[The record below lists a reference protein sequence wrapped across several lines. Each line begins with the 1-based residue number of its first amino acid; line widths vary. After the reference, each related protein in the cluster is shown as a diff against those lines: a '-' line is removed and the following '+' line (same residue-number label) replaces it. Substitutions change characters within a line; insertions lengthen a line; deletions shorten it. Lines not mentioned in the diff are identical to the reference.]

1 MIEIRNL
8 SKVYESDSGSFTALN
23 NVNLTVNDGDIYGII
38 GLSGAGKSTLV
49 RCINFL
55 ERPTSGELL
64 IDGENLFEVTDDRLR
79 EIRRKVTMI
88 FQQFNLLQQRNVLK
102 NVELAGEISN
112 KKEGQS
118 KGEKAILVLER
129 EGLAEKISDI
139 KGKKAK
145 ERKAIKILKQEGLA
159 GEIAG
164 GDKTER
170 REKAIRLL
178 ETVGLGDKLNSY
190 PSELS
195 GGQQQRVA
203 IARALMTDPKVLLC
217 DEATSA
223 LDPETTR
230 SILELLKEL
239 NKKLGLTIII
249 ISHQMS
255 VIEAVCNKVAIID
268 NSEIVADG
276 DLQDVFLSP
285 QAPVAKRLIYSGR
298 VHTGIKGEKFVKLMF
313 DGEIEQPVITNI
325 IQQCDILLSV
335 YYAETKVINDKT
347 YGQIIFRLP
356 YYEEDVKKLN
366 AYLDKEGIA
375 HEEVDSDE
383 LY

>member
-1 MIEIRNL
+1 MIEIKNL
-8 SKVYESDSGSFTALN
+8 SKIYETKNGSFTALKN
-23 NVNLTVNDGDIYGII
+23 IDLTVNDGDVYGII

-55 ERPTSGELL
+55 ERPTGGELL
-64 IDGENLFEVTDDRLR
+64 IDGENLFDVSKERLR

-88 FQQFNLLQQRNVLK
+88 FQQFNLLQQRSVLK
-102 NVELAGEISN
+102 NVELAGEIS
-112 KKEGQS
+112 GLD
-118 KGEKAILVLER
+118 KAVV
-129 EGLAEKISDI
+129 
-139 KGKKAK
+139 
-145 ERKAIKILKQEGLA
+145 
-159 GEIAG
+159 
-164 GDKTER
+164 
-170 REKAIRLL
+170 REKAVRLL
-178 ETVGLGDKLNSY
+178 NTVGLGDKLNSY

-195 GGQQQRVA
+195 GGQRQRVA

-255 VIEAVCNKVAIID
+255 VIETVCNRVAIID

-276 DLQDVFLSP
+276 SLAEVFLSP
-285 QAPVAKRLIYSGR
+285 KVAIAKKLIYSGR
-298 VHTGIKGEKFVKLMF
+298 IHTGIKGEKFVKLMF
-313 DGEIEQPVITNI
+313 NGEIEQPVITNI
-325 IQQCDILLSV
+325 IQRCNILLSV
-335 YYAETKVINDKT
+335 YYAETKVINDET

-356 YYEEDVKKLN
+356 YYEDDIEKLN
-366 AYLDKEGIA
+366 AFLDEEGIA